1 MKQNNWFD
9 PFFILENLSAE
20 EKLIQKN
27 VRDFSNNVLRP
38 IVVNDNRN
46 HNFNRGLYRE
56 FGKLGILGSTVN
68 TQLNKVLGP
77 VLTPVRSVMSN
88 VFVRLF
94 LWLVLLYSCCFSK
107 DMSLFFLISIY
118 FLSSR

>member
-1 MKQNNWFD
+1 MVDVVGKFGSLVNKQKDPIQMVLIALILINWA
-9 PFFILENLSAE
+9 PTE
-20 EKLIQKN
+20 
-27 VRDFSNNVLRP
+27 VLGT
-38 IVVNDNRN
+38 N
-46 HNFNRGLYRE
+46 
-56 FGKLGILGSTVN
+56 VN

-77 VLTPVRSVMSN
+77 VLTPVRSVMAN

>member
-1 MKQNNWFD
+1 MVDVVGKFGSFVNKQKE
-9 PFFILENLSAE
+9 PIQMLLVALILVSWAPTE
-20 EKLIQKN
+20 
-27 VRDFSNNVLRP
+27 VL
-38 IVVNDNRN
+38 
-46 HNFNRGLYRE
+46 GY
-56 FGKLGILGSTVN
+56 TVN

-107 DMSLFFLISIY
+107 DMNLFFLVSVY

>member
-1 MKQNNWFD
+1 MVDVVQKFGSFVNKQKDPIQMLLVALILINWA
-9 PFFILENLSAE
+9 PTE
-20 EKLIQKN
+20 
-27 VRDFSNNVLRP
+27 V
-38 IVVNDNRN
+38 
-46 HNFNRGLYRE
+46 
-56 FGKLGILGSTVN
+56 LGSTVN

-107 DMSLFFLISIY
+107 DMNLFFLISVY

>member
-1 MKQNNWFD
+1 MVDVVGKFGGFVNKQKGPIQMVLIALILINWA
-9 PFFILENLSAE
+9 PTE
-20 EKLIQKN
+20 
-27 VRDFSNNVLRP
+27 VLGT
-38 IVVNDNRN
+38 N
-46 HNFNRGLYRE
+46 
-56 FGKLGILGSTVN
+56 VN

-77 VLTPVRSVMSN
+77 VLTPVRSVMAN

-107 DMSLFFLISIY
+107 DMNLFFLVSVY

>member
-1 MKQNNWFD
+1 MVDVVGNFGSVVKN
-9 PFFILENLSAE
+9 
-20 EKLIQKN
+20 QKN
-27 VRDFSNNVLRP
+27 MIQMILIALILINWAPTEV
-38 IVVNDNRN
+38 
-46 HNFNRGLYRE
+46 
-56 FGKLGILGSTVN
+56 LGSTVN

-94 LWLVLLYSCCFSK
+94 LWLVLLYSCCFKK
-107 DMSLFFLISIY
+107 DMGLFFLVSIY

>member
-1 MKQNNWFD
+1 MIDVVQKFGGFVNKQKAPIQMVLIALILINWA
-9 PFFILENLSAE
+9 PTE
-20 EKLIQKN
+20 
-27 VRDFSNNVLRP
+27 V
-38 IVVNDNRN
+38 
-46 HNFNRGLYRE
+46 
-56 FGKLGILGSTVN
+56 LGSSVDSK
-68 TQLNKVLGP
+68 LNSVLGP

-107 DMSLFFLISIY
+107 DMNLFFLIAIY

>member
-1 MKQNNWFD
+1 MVDVVGKFGSFVNKQKDPIQMLLVALILINWA
-9 PFFILENLSAE
+9 PTE
-20 EKLIQKN
+20 
-27 VRDFSNNVLRP
+27 V
-38 IVVNDNRN
+38 
-46 HNFNRGLYRE
+46 
-56 FGKLGILGSTVN
+56 LGSTVN

-94 LWLVLLYSCCFSK
+94 LWLVLLYSCCVKK
-107 DMSLFFLISIY
+107 DMDLFFLVSVY

>member
-1 MKQNNWFD
+1 MVDVVGKFGSFVNKQKDPIQMVLVALILINWA
-9 PFFILENLSAE
+9 PTE
-20 EKLIQKN
+20 
-27 VRDFSNNVLRP
+27 VL
-38 IVVNDNRN
+38 
-46 HNFNRGLYRE
+46 GT
-56 FGKLGILGSTVN
+56 TVN

-107 DMSLFFLISIY
+107 DMNLFFLVSVY

>member
-38 IVVNDNRN
+38 IVVNENRN

-56 FGKLGILGSTVN
+56 FGKLGILGSTVKN
-68 TQLNKVLGP
+68 HGGAGASGPQPHICKVSDSKPEGGVWP
-77 VLTPVRSVMSN
+77 
-88 VFVRLF
+88 
-94 LWLVLLYSCCFSK
+94 LL
-107 DMSLFFLISIY
+107 
-118 FLSSR
+118 

>member
-46 HNFNRGLYRE
+46 HNFNRGLYKE
-56 FGKLGILGSTVN
+56 FGKLGILGSTVKN
-68 TQLNKVLGP
+68 HGGAGASSVAYGLITYEIEKIDSSY
-77 VLTPVRSVMSN
+77 RSS
-88 VFVRLF
+88 
-94 LWLVLLYSCCFSK
+94 
-107 DMSLFFLISIY
+107 ISVQ
-118 FLSSR
+118 S

>member
-1 MKQNNWFD
+1 MVDIVGKFGSFVNKQKDPIQMLLVALILINWA
-9 PFFILENLSAE
+9 PTE
-20 EKLIQKN
+20 
-27 VRDFSNNVLRP
+27 V
-38 IVVNDNRN
+38 
-46 HNFNRGLYRE
+46 
-56 FGKLGILGSTVN
+56 LGSTVN

-94 LWLVLLYSCCFSK
+94 LWLVLLYSCCLSK
-107 DMSLFFLISIY
+107 DMNLFFLIAIY